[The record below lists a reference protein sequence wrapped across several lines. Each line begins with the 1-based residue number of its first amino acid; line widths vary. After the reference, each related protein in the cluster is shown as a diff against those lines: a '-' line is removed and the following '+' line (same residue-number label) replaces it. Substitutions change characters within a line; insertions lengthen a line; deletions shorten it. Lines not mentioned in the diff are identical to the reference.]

1 MRLACVRW
9 LLSPLLLTAALT
21 ACDDGGGGSNG
32 ESKTD
37 AKPNDAAG
45 DLAAAKEASPEPTD
59 TKTKPKK
66 DRGDASVTLD
76 GAAWTAENASARI
89 LDGKLKLDLSRL
101 DRVDGKMSRDAFSI
115 IVPGYQGPGDY
126 TTGPGSMF
134 VGVGFDIAEMKAAE
148 GEDGKADDAKVEK
161 ATVDAIKGAKTMM
174 LQGMK
179 VHVESDDNDQIV
191 GTFEK
196 PDGTPPLTD
205 GKFRA
210 IVKKRT

>member
-1 MRLACVRW
+1 MQLACVRR

-21 ACDDGGGGSNG
+21 ACDDGSGGNG

-37 AKPNDAAG
+37 AKPNDAAAQ
-45 DLAAAKEASPEPTD
+45 DQAAANAPTPAPID

-76 GAAWTAENASARI
+76 GIAWTAENASARV

-101 DRVDGKMSRDAFSI
+101 DRVDGKMSRDAFSV

-148 GEDGKADDAKVEK
+148 GEDGKVDDAKVEK
-161 ATVDAIKGAKTMM
+161 AAVDAIKGAKTMM

-179 VHVESDDNDQIV
+179 VHVESDENDQIV